1 MMKYEIED
9 IVRYIYF
16 DTISNEEIYIS
27 AKENIVLKRINYP
40 GNCYTLDV
48 TQMHDVVR
56 KGIRKLVMV
65 FKDVSRMS
73 VEVYVLGKSLDS
85 RRTIRSNAFYSKG
98 VIIRPKNMTWGS
110 YIVKTQEINYV
121 EEDKSKD
128 CKNYPNSE
136 FQSWGDCED
145 QGSREILAKRF
156 PNIIPVWLKD
166 NIENVTTRAVIE
178 YGNKKV
184 VHIKGR
190 CQKKTTGKCGN
201 FFLILP
207 FIFGGLPC

>member
-1 MMKYEIED
+1 MLEKAIMKYEIED

-27 AKENIVLKRINYP
+27 AKDNIVLKRINYP

-48 TQMHDVVR
+48 TQMHDVVG
-56 KGIRKLVMV
+56 KGIRRMVMV

-128 CKNYPNSE
+128 CKNYPNPE
-136 FQSWGDCED
+136 FQSFSDCED
-145 QGSREILAKRF
+145 QLSKDFLAKQF
-156 PNIIPVWLKD
+156 PNIIPVWLSD
-166 NIENVTTRAVIE
+166 DIENVTTRAVIE
-178 YGNKKV
+178 DGNLV
-184 VHIKGR
+184 
-190 CQKKTTGKCGN
+190 
-201 FFLILP
+201 
-207 FIFGGLPC
+207 

>member
-178 YGNKKV
+178 DGNKKV
-184 VHIKGR
+184 VHINNLLKWPKNR
-190 CQKKTTGKCGN
+190 LKFK
-201 FFLILP
+201 
-207 FIFGGLPC
+207 